1 MSVVTG
7 VLLEDIPVH
16 CDQRA
21 SMADNLSGSKRTT
34 REERP
39 GFWVKGLEEAQAQTQ
54 QACMRVAIIW
64 MTLQR
69 AFKEHLQSFAVRP
82 HWNPREW
89 KLTEVPGFVHVVLSF
104 W

>member
-7 VLLEDIPVH
+7 VLLEHMPVH

-21 SMADNLSGSKRTT
+21 SMADDLSGSKRTT

-39 GFWVKGLEEAQAQTQ
+39 GFWVKRLEEAQQTR
-54 QACMRVAIIW
+54 ARVAIIW
-64 MTLQR
+64 MTLRR

-82 HWNPREW
+82 HWNPKEW
-89 KLTEVPGFVHVVLSF
+89 KEVPGFVQVVLPF